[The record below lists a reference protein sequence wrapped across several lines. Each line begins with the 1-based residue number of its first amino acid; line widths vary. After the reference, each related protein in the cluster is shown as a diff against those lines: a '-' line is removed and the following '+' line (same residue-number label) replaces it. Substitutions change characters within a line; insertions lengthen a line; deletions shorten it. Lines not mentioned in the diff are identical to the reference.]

1 MLNFNSDYNKHLI
14 TASRKFSTKSKNVD
28 INRLLNR
35 IKKNVAAER
44 KKKIILLS
52 LTIAPI
58 LVTGLIIF

>member
-1 MLNFNSDYNKHLI
+1 MLNFNSHYNKHSI
-14 TASRKFSTKSKNVD
+14 AASRRFSTKSKNVD

-35 IKKNVAAER
+35 IKKNVADER